1 MPVLFLTWFSV
12 AIAAAAMPSPPPEV
26 LSGDAAG
33 LMRRVE
39 ENNRR
44 ARARREALDY
54 RLRITKEVLD
64 DSGDVK
70 RSSHVERRVN
80 GRTRETFSVEAQPA
94 GANAGATRKTEFKE
108 VCDFAT
114 MLPRYVWTFAGDD
127 TLDGERCYLV
137 KYEPKPD
144 LPYASREEKIMNNT
158 GGTLWISKR
167 QEQVVRN
174 KAALVRPVSVAWFFA
189 TAEHIEFDYTAQRL
203 PNGDWGPAGLSYE
216 FRVRIPFGRLR
227 QREHRRM
234 DQYTFANPSRR

>member
-1 MPVLFLTWFSV
+1 MRILFLTWFSF
-12 AIAAAAMPSPPPEV
+12 AIAAAAPPPAPPETI
-26 LSGDAAG
+26 SGDAAG

-39 ENNRR
+39 ENNRQ
-44 ARARREALDY
+44 ARVRREALDY
-54 RLRITKEVLD
+54 RLRITKEFLD

-70 RSSHVERRVN
+70 RSNHVERRVN
-80 GRTRETFSVEAQPA
+80 GRTRDTFSVEAQPA
-94 GANAGATRKTEFKE
+94 DAGAAKKTEFQE
-108 VCDFAT
+108 VCDFGT
-114 MLPRYVWTFAGDD
+114 MLPRYIWTFAGED
-127 TLDGERCYLV
+127 TLDGEPCQLV
-137 KYEPKPD
+137 RYEPKPD

-158 GGTLWISKR
+158 GGTLWISKK

-189 TAEHIEFDYTAQRL
+189 TVEHIEFDYTAQRL

-234 DQYTFANPSRR
+234 DEYTFAKPSRR